1 MDKKFAA
8 TFDRNNWPV
17 TNEWSREL
25 ENYIIHGYPPG
36 SFFEAIF
43 SNDLYRAAC
52 CSHPSNTWPAIITV
66 VKWLLNEAPRECF
79 GSRAKVDAWLAM
91 SNDDR
96 RKICEEQ
103 DILMSAWDHL
113 KEKEPA

>member
-1 MDKKFAA
+1 MDKKFAR
-8 TFDRNNWPV
+8 TFEENHWPV
-17 TNEWSREL
+17 ASDWMKEL
-25 ENYIIHGYPPG
+25 ENYIVHGYPPG

-52 CSHPSNTWPAIITV
+52 SSHHSNTWTAIISV
-66 VKWLLNEAPRECF
+66 VKWLINEAPKECF
-79 GSRAKVDAWLAM
+79 GSRAKVDAWLALTPAQ
-91 SNDDR
+91 R
-96 RKICEEQ
+96 RAICEEQ